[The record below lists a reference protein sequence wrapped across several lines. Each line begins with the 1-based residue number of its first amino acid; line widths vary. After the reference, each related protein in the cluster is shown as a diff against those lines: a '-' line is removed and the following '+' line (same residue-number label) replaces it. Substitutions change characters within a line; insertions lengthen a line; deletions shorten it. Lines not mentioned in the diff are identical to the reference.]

1 MAPPVGYIE
10 PTLVFAH
17 GLVLEVTMV
26 VWYQK
31 PGIPLV
37 KVDLTINTI
46 KCPPANSRDQL
57 WACYMTV
64 FIRETSICDLV
75 NACSEFQRRTKGV
88 GMECEWKSTVS
99 SDHGNIP
106 FTHYYWSC
114 FVRFSLWKGSVG
126 KEGNYY
132 DVAILFVDFISFGSH
147 SNPVGWVAL
156 WLP

>member
-31 PGIPLV
+31 PGILLV

-57 WACYMTV
+57 
-64 FIRETSICDLV
+64 
-75 NACSEFQRRTKGV
+75 
-88 GMECEWKSTVS
+88 
-99 SDHGNIP
+99 
-106 FTHYYWSC
+106 
-114 FVRFSLWKGSVG
+114 
-126 KEGNYY
+126 
-132 DVAILFVDFISFGSH
+132 
-147 SNPVGWVAL
+147 
-156 WLP
+156 